1 MTEEYKKYI
10 CSNCSGKC
18 EKGIIIVEEKG
29 TKSAKCAD
37 YKKKN
42 EIEGYKKPI
51 MRTAKQIKPIMRF
64 TQEY

>member
-1 MTEEYKKYI
+1 MTEEFKKYI

-18 EKGIIIVEEKG
+18 EKGIIIVEENG
-29 TKSAKCAD
+29 TKFAKCAE

-42 EIEGYKKPI
+42 EIEGYKRPI

>member
-18 EKGIIIVEEKG
+18 ENNIIIVEENG
-29 TKSAKCAD
+29 TKFAKCAD

-42 EIEGYKKPI
+42 EIEGYKRPI